1 MSVCSAAAGRSKK
14 RRGARG
20 LRGGAGGMA
29 AAPERVKTEM
39 DDLTKKLENLLNS
52 PDGMEKIQSAM
63 AALGGL
69 ADQPQETAA
78 PAAPAQ
84 DSGGLDLSGLLAA
97 LGGGGAAPA
106 AALPA
111 DSKSSGLPDL
121 SMLTKMAP
129 LLSSMR
135 RDDEN
140 TVLLKALRPYLH
152 GDREKRLDDAIKI
165 MQFIRVMPLL
175 RDRGLF

>member
-1 MSVCSAAAGRSKK
+1 
-14 RRGARG
+14 
-20 LRGGAGGMA
+20 
-29 AAPERVKTEM
+29 M
-39 DDLTKKLENLLNS
+39 DDLTKMLENLLNS

-78 PAAPAQ
+78 PAVPAPAS
-84 DSGGLDLSGLLAA
+84 DGGLDLSGLLAA

-111 DSKSSGLPDL
+111 ENRGSGLPDL
-121 SMLTKMAP
+121 SMLTKTAP
-129 LLSSMR
+129 LLSNMR

>member
-1 MSVCSAAAGRSKK
+1 
-14 RRGARG
+14 
-20 LRGGAGGMA
+20 
-29 AAPERVKTEM
+29 M

-69 ADQPQETAA
+69 ADQPQESAA

-84 DSGGLDLSGLLAA
+84 DGGGLDLSGLLAA

>member
-1 MSVCSAAAGRSKK
+1 
-14 RRGARG
+14 
-20 LRGGAGGMA
+20 
-29 AAPERVKTEM
+29 
-39 DDLTKKLENLLNS
+39 
-52 PDGMEKIQSAM
+52 
-63 AALGGL
+63 
-69 ADQPQETAA
+69 
-78 PAAPAQ
+78 
-84 DSGGLDLSGLLAA
+84 
-97 LGGGGAAPA
+97 
-106 AALPA
+106 
-111 DSKSSGLPDL
+111 
-121 SMLTKMAP
+121 MLTKMAP

>member
-1 MSVCSAAAGRSKK
+1 
-14 RRGARG
+14 
-20 LRGGAGGMA
+20 
-29 AAPERVKTEM
+29 
-39 DDLTKKLENLLNS
+39 
-52 PDGMEKIQSAM
+52 
-63 AALGGL
+63 
-69 ADQPQETAA
+69 
-78 PAAPAQ
+78 
-84 DSGGLDLSGLLAA
+84 
-97 LGGGGAAPA
+97 
-106 AALPA
+106 
-111 DSKSSGLPDL
+111 
-121 SMLTKMAP
+121 MAP

>member
-1 MSVCSAAAGRSKK
+1 
-14 RRGARG
+14 
-20 LRGGAGGMA
+20 
-29 AAPERVKTEM
+29 M

-78 PAAPAQ
+78 PAVPAPAS
-84 DSGGLDLSGLLAA
+84 DGGLDLSGLLAA

-111 DSKSSGLPDL
+111 ENRGRMSKGGMVPSSSQKKTTRFFNFP
-121 SMLTKMAP
+121 
-129 LLSSMR
+129 
-135 RDDEN
+135 
-140 TVLLKALRPYLH
+140 
-152 GDREKRLDDAIKI
+152 
-165 MQFIRVMPLL
+165 
-175 RDRGLF
+175 

>member
-1 MSVCSAAAGRSKK
+1 
-14 RRGARG
+14 
-20 LRGGAGGMA
+20 
-29 AAPERVKTEM
+29 M

-63 AALGGL
+63 AALGG
-69 ADQPQETAA
+69 
-78 PAAPAQ
+78 
-84 DSGGLDLSGLLAA
+84 
-97 LGGGGAAPA
+97 GGAAPA

-111 DSKSSGLPDL
+111 ENRGSGLPDL

-129 LLSSMR
+129 LLSNMR